1 MDKKKNVGV
10 FISEDAIKGLKHEA
24 IEQDI
29 SVSRL
34 VDRYGKELFRKY
46 EEEKKCEKQS

>member
-34 VDRYGKELFRKY
+34 VDRYGKELLKKY
-46 EEEKKCEKQS
+46 EEAEKCEKQ

>member
-24 IEQDI
+24 VEQDI

-34 VDRYGKELFRKY
+34 VDRYGKELLKKY
-46 EEEKKCEKQS
+46 EEEKKCEKQ

>member
-10 FISEDAIKGLKHEA
+10 FISEVAIQGLKQEA

-34 VDRYGKELFRKY
+34 VDRYGKDLYKKY
-46 EEEKKCEKQS
+46 EEAEKCEKQ